1 MTSVC
6 NEGVRERAIVSPNKD
21 VKIST
26 KAWSCAGL
34 FCLHHGLPRING
46 LHRFF
51 KTVQNIETNLDHL
64 IVPRVPLS
72 PSVCNE
78 GVRERR

>member
-34 FCLHHGLPRING
+34 FCLHHGLMDYTDF
-46 LHRFF
+46 LKLS
-51 KTVQNIETNLDHL
+51 KTLKPI
-64 IVPRVPLS
+64 
-72 PSVCNE
+72 
-78 GVRERR
+78 